1 MTILS
6 ISVPAP
12 LVAELDRIVQHDGYH
27 SRSEAIRSLIR
38 QHLSELRTQA
48 RTEGPVMGAIAILA
62 DKVTSQERV
71 RALEHRFEDIIKLH
85 LHTHLEKTNCL
96 EVVVVRGENT
106 RLGRLVAELRAV
118 PGVAHV
124 RLLPVG

>member
-1 MTILS
+1 
-6 ISVPAP
+6 
-12 LVAELDRIVQHDGYH
+12 VAELDRIVQHDGYH

-71 RALEHRFEDIIKLH
+71 RALQHRFEDIIKLH